1 MGTRAV
7 RTSEQQHER
16 GRRVLVSRR
25 DVWIIGVSF
34 AIGFW
39 LTACA
44 PLSRL
49 RPFDPEK
56 DFAYGQVEHR
66 EPGDAMV
73 VTRAT
78 LEGHGDD
85 RHALVIDDTVDDA
98 TVVCV
103 VVRARV
109 TTETPREVCAQLA
122 RIRQVIVENAS
133 AK

>member
-7 RTSEQQHER
+7 RSADVEHER
-16 GRRVLVSRR
+16 GRRLLVPHR
-25 DVWIIGVSF
+25 DVWILIALVLVAG
-34 AIGFW
+34 
-39 LTACA
+39 CA

-98 TVVCV
+98 TIVCV
-103 VVRARV
+103 VVRGR
-109 TTETPREVCAQLA
+109 TITEKPREVCAQLA